1 MTFPCRPPALPW
13 LLAVLLAGS
22 WFVLPR
28 PAYACGA
35 GTGGAA
41 GITGCSLAE
50 HEEEARR
57 ERNTWRVGAS
67 YAFTSTGLHFGNGLR
82 VDETRNS
89 AVAVGDYSPYRR
101 LTLEVG
107 VGPFIG
113 GSITAPA
120 ARYSMS
126 PGVAAELGG
135 SWRLIDADG
144 GIPFVLLTA
153 QLSYITSSAPAGV
166 GYNAFDLRGGVVVG
180 WSLWRAVAPYV
191 VGRGFG
197 GPVYWRYLGTAVV
210 GTDDHHWQVGAG
222 VSVRLGRF
230 DVFAEGVPL
239 GEQGVTA
246 GAGYSF

>member
-1 MTFPCRPPALPW
+1 MLMTFARVAWLSALA
-13 LLAVLLAGS
+13 LAASWCMLAA
-22 WFVLPR
+22 

-35 GTGGAA
+35 GGGGAA
-41 GITGCSLAE
+41 GISGCSLAE
-50 HEEEARR
+50 HEEEARPK
-57 ERNTWRVGAS
+57 WRVGAG

-89 AVAVGDYSPYRR
+89 TIVVGDYSPYRR
-101 LTLEVG
+101 LTLEAG

-113 GSITAPA
+113 GTITAPA
-120 ARYSMS
+120 ARYSLS
-126 PGVAAELGG
+126 PGVVSALGA

-144 GIPFVLLTA
+144 AVPFILLTA
-153 QLSYITSSAPAGV
+153 QLSYISSSAPAGV
-166 GYNAFDLRGGVVVG
+166 GYNAFDLRLGGLVG
-180 WSLWRAVAPYV
+180 WTIAHAVTPYV
-191 VGRGFG
+191 VGRAFG

-222 VSVRLGRF
+222 VSVRFARQF

-246 GAGYSF
+246 GAGISF